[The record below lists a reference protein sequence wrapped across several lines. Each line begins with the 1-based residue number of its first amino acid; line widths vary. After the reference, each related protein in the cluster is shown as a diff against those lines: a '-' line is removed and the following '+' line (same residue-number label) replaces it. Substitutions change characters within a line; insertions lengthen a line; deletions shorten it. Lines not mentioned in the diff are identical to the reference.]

1 MTPEDSRLYPRLLAF
16 GVRLLILLGLTA
28 GALVLGWLAWVYNLE
43 RACTLKQWPELA
55 SCTSRASDAPAQI
68 QRLRERA
75 WRNPGDSEAW
85 IQMAVLSREPAKA
98 PGVNPDTALDT
109 ATQLASQ
116 DYRVQRMQAARA
128 IQRKQWP
135 QAVDWLLRLVQDSSD
150 GPAALTLA
158 ALVAEPQALVAMQ
171 AQVKPGARWLEPMI
185 DAMPQAGV
193 PVIAAMP
200 LVVLALPQQGLSPE
214 LIHRLLRQLKAGG
227 QWLEAHAL
235 WTAWLG
241 HPVDLVFNG
250 NFDTGFLADG
260 FDWELMPTSPSTTG
274 AVIRQMAISGHGG
287 VLQLD
292 FTGRPLVVPIVR
304 QHLLLLQ
311 NRYVFSGQ
319 FMGSQLRVND
329 GLAWVLQCVSGKREI
344 ARTPAL
350 KNTAGKWQAFRVEV
364 DLPSDCG
371 QAVALQLQTFS
382 PYESVTGLH
391 GQLMFDDFK
400 LEGRP

>member
-1 MTPEDSRLYPRLLAF
+1 MTREDSRVHPRSPAFIVRLLA
-16 GVRLLILLGLTA
+16 GAGLAIVAVALG
-28 GALVLGWLAWVYNLE
+28 GAAWVYNLE
-43 RACTLKQWPELA
+43 RACTLGQWPELPSCMIRANDAA
-55 SCTSRASDAPAQI
+55 SQI

-75 WRNPGDSEAW
+75 LRNPGDSEAW
-85 IQMAVLSREPAKA
+85 IQIALLNREPGQASA
-98 PGVNPDTALDT
+98 VNPDTALDT
-109 ATQLASQ
+109 ATRLAPQ

-135 QAVDWLLRLVQDSSD
+135 QAVDWLVRLVQDSSD

-158 ALVAEPQALVAMQ
+158 ALVAEPQALAAMQ
-171 AQVKPGARWLEPMI
+171 AQLKPGSRWLEPMI

-200 LVVLALPQQGLSPE
+200 LVVLALPQKSLSPE
-214 LIHRLLRQLKAGG
+214 LVQRLLRQLKAGG

-250 NFDTGFLADG
+250 NFDTGFLAGG
-260 FDWELMPTSPSTTG
+260 FDWEPMPTSPSTTG
-274 AVIRQMAISGHGG
+274 AVIRQVTMGGHGG

-292 FTGRPLVVPIVR
+292 FTGRPLAVPVVR
-304 QHLLLLQ
+304 QHLLLLE
-311 NRYVFSGQ
+311 NRYVFTGQ

-329 GLAWVLQCVSGKREI
+329 GLAWVLLCVNGKREI

-350 KNTAGKWQAFRVEV
+350 KNTDGKWQVFRVEV
-364 DLPSDCG
+364 DLPPDCG
-371 QAVALQLQTFS
+371 QAVTLQLQTFS
-382 PYESVTGLH
+382 PYEALTGLR
-391 GQLMFDDFK
+391 GQLAFDGFK